1 MRRLALIGLFLPL
14 SACGS
19 VGSPYLQANTL
30 MGQEIENRVR
40 QIPFQHRDELYQNL
54 LWLAQS
60 GEQAIPDLIEALGD
74 NNPKVRS
81 SCAWV
86 LGRIGDR
93 RTIPELQEF
102 SKDPHPTVRM
112 EVARSLVLMGDVQQ
126 APTLIEGLDSDR
138 TEIRYMCHEALKS
151 ATGRDFGYDHLSED
165 RVARQRS
172 VLEWRTWWGDLS
184 GDRFFASTYAKQNG
198 LNQDTG
204 TPAAPMGEIR
214 QDPDQ
219 EDTKEIE
226 ELFERMSDEDLEKL
240 LTPLPG
246 GPPGPGT
253 TTPKINTLPLP
264 TTTTIGRPKPGKGTG
279 NRS

>member
-1 MRRLALIGLFLPL
+1 MRRLALIGLAFLPL

-19 VGSPYLQANTL
+19 TGGLPYLQANEL
-30 MGQEIENRVR
+30 MGREIENRVL

-60 GEQAIPDLIEALGD
+60 GEQAIPDLIEGLS
-74 NNPKVRS
+74 NQNPKVRS

-93 RTIPELQEF
+93 RTIPDLQQI
-102 SKDPHPTVRM
+102 SKDSHSTVRM

-138 TEIRYMCHEALKS
+138 TEIRFMCHEALRS

-184 GDRFFASTYAKQNG
+184 GDSFFASTYAAQNG
-198 LNQDTG
+198 LNQDLG
-204 TPAAPMGEIR
+204 TPAVPMGEIR
-214 QDPDQ
+214 QVPDQ
-219 EDTKEIE
+219 EDTREIE
-226 ELFERMSDEDLEKL
+226 ELFEKMTDEELEKL
-240 LTPLPG
+240 LTPLPT

-253 TTPKINTLPLP
+253 TTLPIP
-264 TTTTIGRPKPGKGTG
+264 TTTPTGKPKTGKATG